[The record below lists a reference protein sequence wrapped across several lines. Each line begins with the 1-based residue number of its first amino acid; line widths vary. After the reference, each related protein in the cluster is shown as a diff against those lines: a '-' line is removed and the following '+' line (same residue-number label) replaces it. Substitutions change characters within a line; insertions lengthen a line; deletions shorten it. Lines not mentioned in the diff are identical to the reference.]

1 MGLAVKGFCVGC
13 RFRDLVSMAASVCLL
28 TGCTGDVPSALTGS
42 DDDSAGDAVARCT
55 TPADA
60 EILSNQLLQLINL
73 ERSERGIG
81 PVVPDSADVLKS
93 VAADY
98 ACSMIQERFF
108 SHEHPATK
116 TTPAKRITSSG
127 YRASAVG
134 ENLAAGQ
141 RSAGEVVKQWM
152 NSESH
157 RQNLLSPEWREA
169 GVAVR
174 AGGTYD
180 IYWVIEL
187 AAPRRMEWDFEY
199 PVHAPP
205 AETTP
210 SR

>member
-1 MGLAVKGFCVGC
+1 
-13 RFRDLVSMAASVCLL
+13 MAASVCLL
-28 TGCTGDVPSALTGS
+28 TGCTGDMRSALTGS
-42 DDDSAGDAVARCT
+42 NDDSADDTAARCT

-60 EILSNQLLQLINL
+60 EILANQLLQLINL
-73 ERSERGIG
+73 ERIERGIA
-81 PVVPDSADVLKS
+81 PVVPDSDDVLAS

-98 ACSMIQERFF
+98 ACSMVEEGFF
-108 SHEHPATK
+108 SHEHPVTK
-116 TTPAKRITSSG
+116 TTPAKRIISSG

-157 RQNLLSPEWREA
+157 RQNLLLPEWREA

-180 IYWVIEL
+180 MYWVIEL
-187 AAPRRMEWDFEY
+187 ASPRRMEWDFEY
-199 PVHAPP
+199 PIPP
-205 AETTP
+205 RQAETTP
-210 SR
+210 SP